1 MQVLANDI
9 TYDLAIVG
17 GGLGGL
23 ALSIQIARQG
33 YTVTLFEK
41 EQYPFHRVCGE
52 YISLE
57 SWDFLQSLGVDL
69 QSLNISSIK
78 RLCVSAANGKSF
90 EQKLPLGGFGISRY
104 KLDHTLAQIAKQAGV
119 VINEQTRV
127 NDIHFSNEE
136 FIIESSKGNCRS
148 KVVAGSFG
156 KRSNLDVKWKRP
168 FILAKKNKLNNYIGV
183 KYHIRHNFPVDT
195 IALHNFEK
203 GYCGIVKVEDDK
215 YCLCYLTTADN
226 LQNSGND
233 IRKMEQIILSVNP
246 HLKKIFDECEML
258 WKEPIVISQISFD
271 KKNLI
276 EDHVLM
282 IGDAAGMITP
292 LCGNGMSMSMHASKI
307 AAEQIPK
314 FLEGT
319 ISRETMERNYSAD
332 WNKLFA
338 GRLKA
343 GRMLQRLFDNEWLT
357 TFMVRL
363 GKSFPGLIR
372 ILIKKTHG
380 TSF

>member
-1 MQVLANDI
+1 LSNDI
-9 TYDLAIVG
+9 IYDLGVVG

-23 ALSIQIARQG
+23 ALSIQVARQG
-33 YTVTLFEK
+33 YKVILFEK

-57 SWDFLQSLGVDL
+57 SWDFLQGLGVDL
-69 QSLNISSIK
+69 QSLNVSHIK
-78 RLCVSAANGKSF
+78 RLRVSAGNGSSF

-104 KLDHTLAQIAKQAGV
+104 KLDHELAQIAKHAGV
-119 VINEQTRV
+119 VIHEDTRV

-136 FIIESSKGNCRS
+136 FVIESSKGNCRA

-156 KRSNLDVKWKRP
+156 KRSNLDVKWKRS
-168 FILAKKNKLNNYIGV
+168 FSLAKKNKLNNYIGV
-183 KYHIRHNFPVDT
+183 KYHIRYDFPINT
-195 IALHNFEK
+195 IALHNFKK
-203 GYCGIVKVEDDK
+203 GYCGIVKVEGDK

-233 IRKMEQIILSVNP
+233 IKKMEQNILSCNP
-246 HLKKIFDECEML
+246 HLKKIFDECEMI
-258 WKEPIVISQISFD
+258 WKEPVVISQISFD

-292 LCGNGMSMSMHASKI
+292 LCGNGMSMALHASKI
-307 AAEQIPK
+307 AAEQITN

-319 ISRETMERNYSAD
+319 ISREKMNKNYSD
-332 WNKLFA
+332 NWNKLFA
-338 GRLKA
+338 NRLKT
-343 GRMLQRLFDNEWLT
+343 GRMLQRLFDSQRLT
-357 TFMVRL
+357 TLMIIL
-363 GKSFPGLIR
+363 GKAFPGLIR
-372 ILIKKTHG
+372 TLIKKTHG
-380 TSF
+380 NSF